1 MTEEQ
6 YTALLQEIIRFNAVL
21 ERLVETLRAWDR
33 DGMPAGRVAA

>member
-6 YTALLQEIIRFNAVL
+6 YTALLQEIIRFNAV
-21 ERLVETLRAWDR
+21 RLVETLRAWDR